1 MVAMKLP
8 PSFSEQMPTLYL
20 FTPLPPTPIP
30 YPFAPGLAASL
41 FAYVGRAIVLPVS
54 E

>member
-8 PSFSEQMPTLYL
+8 PSLSETVLTLYL
-20 FTPLPPTPIP
+20 FTPVTPLSL
-30 YPFAPGLAASL
+30 YPCPLTPG
-41 FAYVGRAIVLPVS
+41 FPGGGRAIVLPVS